1 MQSDKW
7 DSRQRWTGDP
17 KPIAREIRAQMA
29 RHDEHQNDILNL
41 IGVQRQALN
50 RRLRGETKWHRWE
63 LLRLANHWGLTL
75 NGLIPENHVNGTS
88 VTQE

>member
-7 DSRQRWTGDP
+7 DSRQRWLGDP

-29 RHDEHQNDILNL
+29 RHDEHQPEIMNL

-50 RRLRGETKWHRWE
+50 RRMRGETKWHRWE
-63 LLRLANHWGLTL
+63 LMTLANHWRISADTL
-75 NGLIPENHVNGTS
+75 FGVNGTP
-88 VTQE
+88 VAEE